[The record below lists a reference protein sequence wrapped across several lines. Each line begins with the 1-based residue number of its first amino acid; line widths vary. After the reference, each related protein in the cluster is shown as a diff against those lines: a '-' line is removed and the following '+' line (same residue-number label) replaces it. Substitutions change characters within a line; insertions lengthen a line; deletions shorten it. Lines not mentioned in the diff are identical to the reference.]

1 MDPPPEVTPLAL
13 HGRLIGE
20 RPQGIARALSRAT
33 MASMVGAFALSFV
46 ITALFSSVIPWV
58 ETLLGL
64 MYLATM
70 GLAALAAVAQLWCW
84 ITPRSAGSLA
94 VDAQGVHVARTLA
107 FRRRDIARDR
117 VEAGWLVHDAEGA
130 EVELRLRNGDELSV
144 SVASPEEAEAVLD
157 AAGVDPSKRA
167 LSMQMGGPELNVALA
182 MGSLI
187 PGSCTASLIAVTLSK
202 IVVLPS
208 VAMGF
213 LLFTLAALSVPLSL
227 RAFGPPRVQVGR
239 DGVSVRRG
247 FGGWFASFEEISH
260 VSMRGYNL
268 VLHLHDGR
276 ERVISGLGTR
286 ASRRQALGDRIAAGV
301 LEAHAPRDLS
311 ARLTALDRNGRTLEE
326 WSAALREVLTEHDA
340 YRSTG
345 LTRDEVVAALEDP
358 HATPDRRIG
367 AAYALSLA
375 DKAQAGQRVRVAV
388 ETIAHEP
395 VRVALTRAADGALD
409 EESVTAATESQA
421 RVV

>member
-1 MDPPPEVTPLAL
+1 MDAPTDVAPLAL
-13 HGRLIGE
+13 HGRRIGE

-33 MASMVGAFALSFV
+33 MASMVGAFALSFAV
-46 ITALFSSVIPWV
+46 TALFSSLVPWV
-58 ETLLGL
+58 EMLLGL

-70 GLAALAAVAQLWCW
+70 GVAALAAVAQLWCW
-84 ITPRSAGSLA
+84 ITPKSTGSLA
-94 VDAQGVHVARTLA
+94 VDARGVHVARALG
-107 FRRRDIARDR
+107 RRDIARDR

-157 AAGVDPSKRA
+157 AVGVDPSKRA

-182 MGSLI
+182 MGSLV
-187 PGSCTASLIAVTLSK
+187 PGSCVASLIAVTLGG
-202 IVVLPS
+202 IVALPS
-208 VAMGF
+208 ASMGF
-213 LLFTLAALSVPLSL
+213 LIFTLAALSVPLSL

-247 FGGWFASFEEISH
+247 FRAWFASFEEISH
-260 VSMRGYNL
+260 VSMRGYSL
-268 VLHLHDGR
+268 VLHLRDGS
-276 ERVISGLGTR
+276 ERVISGFGTR

-311 ARLTALDRNGRTLEE
+311 ARLTALDRNGRTIEE
-326 WSAALREVLTEHDA
+326 WRAALREVLTEREA

-367 AAYALSLA
+367 AAYALSFA
-375 DKAQAGQRVRVAV
+375 DKEQAGQRVRVAV

-409 EESVTAATESQA
+409 EESVTAATATQV